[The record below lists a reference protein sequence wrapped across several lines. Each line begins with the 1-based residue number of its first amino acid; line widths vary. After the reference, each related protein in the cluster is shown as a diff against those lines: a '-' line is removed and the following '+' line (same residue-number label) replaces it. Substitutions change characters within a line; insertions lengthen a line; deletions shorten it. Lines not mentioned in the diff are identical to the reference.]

1 MRVLLH
7 LTCEI
12 TALEKELD
20 ALDEADS
27 NTFTRY
33 RLRRNEFNE
42 GWDPKQKELLEKL
55 KRKLVEYGMKSCISL
70 SVNISLGLCVIL
82 GRSIEIMIYEQYKL
96 TGAILCFWDR

>member
-27 NTFTRY
+27 NAFTRY
-33 RLRRNEFNE
+33 RLRRNEFHE
-42 GWDPKQKELLEKL
+42 GWDSKQKELLEKL
-55 KRKLVEYGMKSCISL
+55 KGKLVEYGMKSCISL
-70 SVNISLGLCVIL
+70 SVNISFRLCVLL
-82 GRSIEIMIYEQYKL
+82 GSSIEIMIYEH
-96 TGAILCFWDR
+96 